1 LHPVTLSTPQKRDT
15 SGRRHYEEVTD
26 STAPVIDFR
35 QSLHDVSSSAPPRTR
50 SRPGCGT
57 DALLR
62 QHQCQLRFQNKKPP
76 AFIAFQQTPTG
87 GHSAALAQAGKGIGD
102 PVIVATACKGC
113 SLPKAESKT
122 AVLLRAG
129 KVAGTAVTAARAR
142 LALT

>member
-1 LHPVTLSTPQKRDT
+1 MKKSPTRLLPSSIFDSRCMMYHRPPHPGHDRARAAAQMRS
-15 SGRRHYEEVTD
+15 SD
-26 STAPVIDFR
+26 SINASYDFKNR
-35 QSLHDVSSSAPPRTR
+35 
-50 SRPGCGT
+50 
-57 DALLR
+57 
-62 QHQCQLRFQNKKPP
+62 KKPP